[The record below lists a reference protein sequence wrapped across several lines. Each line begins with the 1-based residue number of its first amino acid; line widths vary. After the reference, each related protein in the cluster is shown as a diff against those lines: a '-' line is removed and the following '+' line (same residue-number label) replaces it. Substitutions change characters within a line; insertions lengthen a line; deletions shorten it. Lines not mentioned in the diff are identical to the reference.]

1 MITINE
7 NVNITD
13 HIRLSNMTITSQFAD
28 MTSWSTSCDI
38 AVFLLLS

>member
-1 MITINE
+1 MIAINE

-13 HIRLSNMTITSQFAD
+13 HIRLSNMTITSQFD
-28 MTSWSTSCDI
+28 MTSSSTSCDI